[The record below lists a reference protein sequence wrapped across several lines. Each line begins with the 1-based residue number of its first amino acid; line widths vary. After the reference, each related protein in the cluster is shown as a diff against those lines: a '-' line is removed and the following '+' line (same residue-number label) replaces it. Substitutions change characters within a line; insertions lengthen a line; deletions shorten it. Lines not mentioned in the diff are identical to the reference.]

1 MTTDVAMRDNT
12 ASPIQ
17 IMGMARER
25 AQSLKEVIQKKD
37 KPVILKGE
45 QYLEYE
51 DWQVLGEFY
60 GRGVRTH
67 GATPIVIDGVHGF
80 KASADLIDR
89 KTGNQIGG
97 AEAYCMRDEAQWKDK
112 PSFQLASMAQ
122 TRAGSKAYSNNLRWV
137 VVLVGFKGTPAEE
150 MESMERVSPPVSAQR
165 PPLTRAA
172 NSRGSSAVPPGAPPA
187 PTLLLSYQEL
197 VLACGVWGLTEKD
210 IKRLLIEMGYNTSS
224 DIKDWNEPFNK
235 IKAKYE
241 PPKV

>member
-51 DWQVLGEFY
+51 DWQTLAEFY
-60 GRGVRTH
+60 

-89 KTGNQIGG
+89 KTGNLIGG
-97 AEAYCMRDEAQWKDK
+97 AEAYCMRDETQWKDK

-122 TRAGSKAYSNNLRWV
+122 TRAGSKACSNNLRWV

-187 PTLLLSYQEL
+187 PTPNIIMNKEECLLA
-197 VLACGVWGLTEKD
+197 VGVWGWSEKD
-210 IKRLLIEMGYNTSS
+210 LGSYLKANGISNWSAV
-224 DIKDWNEPFNK
+224 KDWNQTYEN
-235 IKAKYE
+235 IKTAQQ